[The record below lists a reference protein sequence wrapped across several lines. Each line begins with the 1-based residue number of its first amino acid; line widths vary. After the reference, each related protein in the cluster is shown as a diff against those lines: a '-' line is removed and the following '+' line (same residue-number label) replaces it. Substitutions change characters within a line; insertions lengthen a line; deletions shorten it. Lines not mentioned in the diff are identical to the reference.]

1 MYTTHIWQVRL
12 GGQAGVVTGRK
23 MLENI
28 DEFVQERLAL
38 YTHEEVFEVII
49 VETAGPA
56 AVAPKLHRGH
66 MHIFFSHTVL
76 DSSQA
81 KCARARHPE
90 KNDPPVIRIELSR
103 LRNRGALP
111 MPIEIRRKDVK
122 TLVVQGR
129 AQLVEVLP
137 ASEFKREHLPQAV
150 NIPLETMTAATT
162 KSLRKDQA
170 VIVYCFDYQCD
181 LSARAAWRL
190 ETMGFQ
196 EVYRY
201 TPGKA
206 DWLAAGWET
215 EGTDAKKVRIRQ
227 MIHKDVP
234 TCSLRER
241 LEDVKSRRRPNQDMC
256 IVVNDRNI
264 VLGVIQGEIWDAN
277 PQSRIADVMQPGP
290 RTIRPDLERKAAQK
304 VLKNYDASCAIV
316 TTADGELLGIVK
328 IAQKKAQKAR
338 KAA

>member
-1 MYTTHIWQVRL
+1 
-12 GGQAGVVTGRK
+12 
-23 MLENI
+23 
-28 DEFVQERLAL
+28 
-38 YTHEEVFEVII
+38 
-49 VETAGPA
+49 
-56 AVAPKLHRGH
+56 
-66 MHIFFSHTVL
+66 
-76 DSSQA
+76 
-81 KCARARHPE
+81 
-90 KNDPPVIRIELSR
+90 
-103 LRNRGALP
+103 

-122 TLVVQGR
+122 TLVAQGR

-137 ASEFKREHLPQAV
+137 AAEYKKEHLPQAV
-150 NIPLETMTAATT
+150 NIPLQTMTAANT

-170 VIVYCFDYQCD
+170 VIVYCADYECD

-190 ETMGFQ
+190 ESMGFQ

-215 EGTDAKKVRIRQ
+215 EGIEAKKIRIRQ

-241 LEDVKSRRRPNQDMC
+241 LEDVKSRRRTNQDMC

-264 VLGVIQGEIWDAN
+264 VMGIIEGETWDAP
-277 PQSRIADVMQPGP
+277 PQSRVADVMQPGP
-290 RTIRPDLERKAAQK
+290 QTIRPDLEPKDAQK
-304 VLKNYDASCAIV
+304 ILRNYDASSAIV
-316 TTADGELLGIVK
+316 TTSDGELLGIVK
-328 IAQKKAQKAR
+328 IAQKKAQKTR

>member
-1 MYTTHIWQVRL
+1 
-12 GGQAGVVTGRK
+12 
-23 MLENI
+23 
-28 DEFVQERLAL
+28 
-38 YTHEEVFEVII
+38 
-49 VETAGPA
+49 
-56 AVAPKLHRGH
+56 
-66 MHIFFSHTVL
+66 
-76 DSSQA
+76 
-81 KCARARHPE
+81 
-90 KNDPPVIRIELSR
+90 
-103 LRNRGALP
+103 

-122 TLVVQGR
+122 TLVAQGR

-215 EGTDAKKVRIRQ
+215 EGTDEIGRAS
-227 MIHKDVP
+227 
-234 TCSLRER
+234 CRER
-241 LEDVKSRRRPNQDMC
+241 VS
-256 IVVNDRNI
+256 
-264 VLGVIQGEIWDAN
+264 
-277 PQSRIADVMQPGP
+277 
-290 RTIRPDLERKAAQK
+290 
-304 VLKNYDASCAIV
+304 
-316 TTADGELLGIVK
+316 
-328 IAQKKAQKAR
+328 
-338 KAA
+338 